1 MIRLNKVL
9 LIALA
14 SLTLCISSCKKVAKE
29 VTEDVSE
36 KMIAKQV
43 AKEASEEALE
53 KIGKKELKVIKWPDF
68 VDAISKKMP
77 ILGEA
82 IERLDGSVQKIFA
95 KSINKDYKFFKALT
109 SSNSVLDEC
118 EAYSKEAPKLMKD
131 ANFIRMYVKSDIARK
146 EGRQCIWDN
155 LTAKEENGLIKFY
168 EKSSKKLV
176 ADYKDGIV
184 NVADKSILSQELI
197 PNARYTV
204 KTGNGKRYSYSIDD
218 LGRIYSVEAK
228 SMSPNEIVD
237 DIVNRTGKNDF
248 GKEWDNAF
256 KKLKQS
262 SKTDDIDIQCRFTY
276 ANDEDLAPAYAKVD
290 AEIKGKKQISS
301 SYKNNAKRIGNTFSA
316 EENAEILSKY
326 ASKVSLSP
334 EKQQRL
340 LQEMNADDGLASLI
354 HESPELNIARWSKTR
369 NHVDQNLIKRTP
381 KGKLPANARV
391 YSGNVYYFNPH
402 LNSGLKA
409 RLKKGNGL
417 AILKTE
423 SPLSY
428 DDLVKLDKLY
438 PDGVPFNKEGF
449 PDFTKVAAKGKDGKP
464 IKVNIG
470 TLSGDSKKDISA
482 AETIFQKMGNAWEG
496 GYTWHHIENTTE
508 LLRVPTSIHQL
519 VDHAGAM
526 SMSGLK

>member
-109 SSNSVLDEC
+109 SSNSILDEC

-316 EENAEILSKY
+316 EENAEILSK
-326 ASKVSLSP
+326 
-334 EKQQRL
+334 
-340 LQEMNADDGLASLI
+340 
-354 HESPELNIARWSKTR
+354 
-369 NHVDQNLIKRTP
+369 
-381 KGKLPANARV
+381 
-391 YSGNVYYFNPH
+391 
-402 LNSGLKA
+402 
-409 RLKKGNGL
+409 
-417 AILKTE
+417 
-423 SPLSY
+423 
-428 DDLVKLDKLY
+428 
-438 PDGVPFNKEGF
+438 
-449 PDFTKVAAKGKDGKP
+449 
-464 IKVNIG
+464 
-470 TLSGDSKKDISA
+470 
-482 AETIFQKMGNAWEG
+482 
-496 GYTWHHIENTTE
+496 
-508 LLRVPTSIHQL
+508 
-519 VDHAGAM
+519 
-526 SMSGLK
+526 